1 MEENSEANTRSSQL
15 SAASGVGLSGSAIG
29 WRRRVPSRC
38 EKLGTADTG
47 GGRLVLASC
56 QSLLC
61 INNEHFKEQLRQGA
75 NPPNVL
81 KTKGDIAADRGPEIN
96 FPFAALIW
104 A

>member
-1 MEENSEANTRSSQL
+1 M
-15 SAASGVGLSGSAIG
+15 GLSGSAIG
-29 WRRRVPSRC
+29 WRHRVPSLLPLAVRC

-47 GGRLVLASC
+47 GGRLVLALC
-56 QSLLC
+56 QSLLG

-104 A
+104 M